1 MEDKGVAPLYPQVVD
16 AIIFGVEAVIR
27 CLCTGGCLVLDYSAI
42 NNCIESMFSLSLSL
56 FLVTGE
62 RCLDNDTNMMLAL
75 ELNPHA
81 LWIIKPRNCPDL

>member
-42 NNCIESMFSLSLSL
+42 NNCIESMFLSLSL
-56 FLVTGE
+56 PLSCY
-62 RCLDNDTNMMLAL
+62 RRAL
-75 ELNPHA
+75 S
-81 LWIIKPRNCPDL
+81 